1 MSRLEMLSGVMSR
14 FLLGVDEQ
22 NADRMR
28 AALAEDAENAMFLD
42 GEKIGLPPGREG
54 IVGYIADFWKTQTD
68 QRRHV
73 LSNAILESESPDAAV
88 VSFYMTLY
96 ATKDRKVRT
105 VATGKYRVQFVVKGE
120 RGWIRRVELTLD
132 GPFD

>member
-105 VATGKYRVQFVVKGE
+105 VATGKYRVQFAVKGD